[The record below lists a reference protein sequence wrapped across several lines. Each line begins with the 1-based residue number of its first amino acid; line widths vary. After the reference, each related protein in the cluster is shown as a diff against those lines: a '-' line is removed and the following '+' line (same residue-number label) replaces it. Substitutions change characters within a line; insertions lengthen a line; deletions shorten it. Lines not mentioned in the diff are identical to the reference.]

1 MPSERR
7 SSRETIVASARP
19 PSGRARRA
27 ADREPPAQVT
37 IELKSGEI
45 YRGHLDESEE
55 TMNCLVTDVVVTA
68 RDGRVTKLENCYIRG
83 SQIKFMI
90 LPDLLKHSPVFD
102 KVKQLKEQDDAK
114 PRRGGKR

>member
-1 MPSERR
+1 M
-7 SSRETIVASARP
+7 
-19 PSGRARRA
+19 A
-27 ADREPPAQVT
+27 ATKSNVGVPIKLLHEGEGHMVT